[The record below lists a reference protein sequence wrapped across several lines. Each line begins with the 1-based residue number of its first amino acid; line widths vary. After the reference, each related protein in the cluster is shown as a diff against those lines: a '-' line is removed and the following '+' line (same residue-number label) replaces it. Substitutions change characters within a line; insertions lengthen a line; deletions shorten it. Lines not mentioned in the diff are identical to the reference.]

1 MTALNLILTK
11 VGIERFA
18 AAQVGAP
25 IDLTVAAIGLTAQD
39 FFAAPTLT
47 ALPGEFRRVQNISG
61 DAIGDNTAHLVMQD
75 DAPVGYTVRGFGL
88 FLADGTLLAAYGQST
103 PIVEKSPANTLR
115 MPLDLAFP
123 TSAIDKLTFGNT
135 NFLNPRATSETLG
148 VVLLATIDQANAGED
163 RRVTTGAIVKTMIA
177 AAVDAIRKTVDDALA
192 AFSTTLNGA
201 IGATGDAL
209 AAIAART
216 AQGGGLVKGGGRN
229 DENVTFTVYAATPAQ
244 LRGGTAGDVAATP
257 QGIADAGF
265 VYIVD
270 SRLQAQ
276 GGYRVWS
283 DGFIEQWGFID
294 GNIQNEQAFNVAF
307 PIPFVSECF
316 GISGT
321 VRNTTQN
328 SFGCHQVQEVAV
340 NLTGAT
346 VFLQSD
352 DASST
357 DAAGGFRWRT
367 TGR

>member
-25 IDLTVAAIGLTAQD
+25 IDLTVAAIGLTAQE

-135 NFLNPRATSETLG
+135 NFLNPRATTETLG
-148 VVLLATIDQANAGED
+148 VVELATIDQANAGD
-163 RRVTTGAIVKTMIA
+163 VRRVTTGAVVKTMIA
-177 AAVDAIRKTVDDALA
+177 TAVDAIKKTVDDAIA
-192 AFSTTLNGA
+192 AFNTTLNGA
-201 IGATGDAL
+201 IGATGQAL
-209 AAIAART
+209 DGLAART
-216 AQGGGLVKGGGRN
+216 AYGSGLVKGGGRN
-229 DENVTFTVYAATPAQ
+229 DTNRTYTVDAASREQ
-244 LRGGTAGDVAATP
+244 LRAGAAGDVAVTP
-257 QGIADAGF
+257 QAMASAGF
-265 VYIVD
+265 VYVVD
-270 SRLQAQ
+270 SRLSAQ
-276 GGYRVWS
+276 SGFRIWS
-283 DGFIEQWGFID
+283 DGFIEQWGLFD
-294 GNIQNEQAFNVAF
+294 VNIPSEQAFNIVF
-307 PIPFVSECF
+307 PIPFVAECF
-316 GISGT
+316 GVSGT
-321 VRNTTQN
+321 VRNPTQN
-328 SFGCHQVQEVAV
+328 SFGCHQVQEVAIS
-340 NLTGAT
+340 LTGAT